1 MRDDLIKGHGQ
12 GTAHCIIVFRFLNLS
27 FVSVFSIAALQI
39 AFESP
44 RYIESL
50 VINVKI
56 ESNA

>member
-1 MRDDLIKGHGQ
+1 MRDDLIKGQGQ

-44 RYIESL
+44 IYTLE
-50 VINVKI
+50 INVKI
-56 ESNA
+56 YSNA